1 VEMVVKKVETWRNMR
16 PLAVNLRENVE
27 IAARLV
33 IKWFN
38 VRRNQT
44 TMAEIM
50 ETQLDKVIT
59 LRVQE
64 ICFLKLNSGSDKIT
78 NPV

>member
-1 VEMVVKKVETWRNMR
+1 MVVKKVKMWRNMR
-16 PLAVNLRENVE
+16 SLAGNLRENVE
-27 IAARLV
+27 IAVRLV
-33 IKWFN
+33 IKRFS

-44 TMAEIM
+44 TMAEIT

-64 ICFLKLNSGSDKIT
+64 ICFLKLNSGSEKIT